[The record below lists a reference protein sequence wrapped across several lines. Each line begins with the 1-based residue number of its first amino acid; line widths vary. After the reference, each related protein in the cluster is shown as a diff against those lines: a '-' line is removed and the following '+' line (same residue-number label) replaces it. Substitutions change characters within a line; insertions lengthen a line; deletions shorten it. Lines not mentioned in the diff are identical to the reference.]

1 MHSPLTGE
9 SSGVCPAC
17 EATLKIG
24 EVANRSG
31 FTVKTIRFYCDAG
44 LIQPISRSENVAPC
58 PGVDSTRIT
67 PPWRRAIAWAMASPR
82 PVPPC

>member
-24 EVANRSG
+24 EVAKCSG
-31 FTVKTIRFYCDAG
+31 FTVKTIRFY
-44 LIQPISRSENVAPC
+44 
-58 PGVDSTRIT
+58 
-67 PPWRRAIAWAMASPR
+67 
-82 PVPPC
+82 

>member
-1 MHSPLTGE
+1 MHSPLSGE

-31 FTVKTIRFYCDAG
+31 FTVKTIRSYCDAG
-44 LIQPISRSENVAPC
+44 LIQPFSRSDGNYPLC
-58 PGVDSTRIT
+58 D
-67 PPWRRAIAWAMASPR
+67 
-82 PVPPC
+82 